1 MNKFIPTMILLFL
14 YWGIFSQDSLRSQ
27 KILIVATN
35 VDVLGKNENGTY
47 LVEIAFPFQYFI
59 DKGYEVDIVTPKG
72 GQAAL
77 YPKEYA
83 GPGLGKIQ
91 RSELFVAK
99 TGRTLA
105 PTEVNDT
112 SYAAIYYP
120 GGYGQ
125 FFDVV
130 KDDHIALLTVKI
142 YEKGGIIA
150 SAGHGT
156 ASLTNIKLSSGK
168 YLVEGKTMTCFP
180 HWVELQRMFQSDYG
194 KLLPF
199 DMEKVLTE
207 RGANLVTYKN
217 ETKQSGKGISTI
229 VDEKNRMVT
238 GAFADDALWV
248 AEETVRLM
256 QFKAK

>member
-1 MNKFIPTMILLFL
+1 M
-14 YWGIFSQDSLRSQ
+14 YSGIFCQDSLKSK

-35 VDVLGKNENGTY
+35 VDLLGKNENGTY
-47 LVEIAFPFQYFI
+47 LIEIAYPFQYFI
-59 DKGYEVDIVTPKG
+59 DQGYEVDVVTPKG
-72 GQAAL
+72 GRAAL

-83 GPGLGKIQ
+83 GPRLGKIQ
-91 RSELFVAK
+91 RSELFVSE
-99 TGRTLA
+99 TNNTLA
-105 PTEVNDT
+105 PTQVNDS
-112 SYAAIYYP
+112 SYAAIYFP

-125 FFDVV
+125 FFDVA
-130 KDDHIALLTVKI
+130 KDEEIAKLAVNI

-156 ASLTNIKLSSGK
+156 ASLTNIKLSNGK

-180 HWVELQRMFQSDYG
+180 HWVELEKMFVSDYG

-199 DMEKVLTE
+199 DMEKVLAE
-207 RGANLVTYKN
+207 KGARLITYKK

-229 VDEKNRMVT
+229 VDEKNRIVS

-248 AEETVRLM
+248 AEEIVRLI
-256 QFKAK
+256 QLKK